1 LTDSVSSCSD
11 ADSSILTCS
20 SAAWTLARR
29 GSGTCRAARSSPRSP
44 SSPTTLGTSAVS
56 RGRHSQVDVRRTLT
70 TYPFRFRP
78 DVELTPAH
86 MIILTMRHM
95 SVYKRPTDPSANPF
109 DPLPGL
115 LVLSFPS
122 ARASA
127 VLTLPS
133 AEDIRPTEPEQP
145 RRMRRAN
152 VGFTTRG
159 DEVLS
164 FGLGLAASDGLETRV
179 RALTAETARKGPPHE
194 AAPVQG
200 LYGFDAWVLFSS
212 QALTRGPLTVLVVL
226 QRPSVRGAPLCDLK
240 GRLRLCRTRL
250 RTRLCQ
256 PVQAGGQA
264 HLRYRRARG
273 ALQPRLLRPRS
284 RHHLGP
290 SQPELYICRKTCC

>member
-1 LTDSVSSCSD
+1 M
-11 ADSSILTCS
+11 
-20 SAAWTLARR
+20 
-29 GSGTCRAARSSPRSP
+29 G
-44 SSPTTLGTSAVS
+44 
-56 RGRHSQVDVRRTLT
+56 
-70 TYPFRFRP
+70 
-78 DVELTPAH
+78 
-86 MIILTMRHM
+86 HM

-152 VGFTTRG
+152 VGFTTKG

-212 QALTRGPLTVLVVL
+212 QARDEKTADCACRLTGSIRAGSTSLRS
-226 QRPSVRGAPLCDLK
+226 QRPATSLSYSTTGSFLPIRPGSRRSTPSLSTCARRSSTSLAQTAEPSSPRSVSTRAVHLSQDLLLT
-240 GRLRLCRTRL
+240 LRHRRI
-250 RTRLCQ
+250 RQRKR
-256 PVQAGGQA
+256 VMYMA
-264 HLRYRRARG
+264 HDDLPTVADLDRYRAEGEPLALIVHQLLDVTDIAAEVISSVQMDSARMCV
-273 ALQPRLLRPRS
+273 AD
-284 RHHLGP
+284 
-290 SQPELYICRKTCC
+290 